1 MCMFA
6 EDVSCTHTRLSYMS
20 LDPCLLMPYESP
32 DCYTLQAGYTV
43 SWLCITIYGTV
54 FFYDGFVQ
62 QLLVRVRAGTNN
74 ECEVLTC
81 VACG

>member
-1 MCMFA
+1 MYANMCMFA

-54 FFYDGFVQ
+54 FFYDDRQVF
-62 QLLVRVRAGTNN
+62 
-74 ECEVLTC
+74 
-81 VACG
+81 